1 MARMTD
7 AVFAKADTDRFSK
20 WLRERSEPA
29 WTDATDHRF
38 VRELGADT
46 IDDGVFRRYLVQD
59 YAFLDAGV
67 SVMGYAVGQAPDMD
81 AKSRLVDFLGTMTDD
96 EDDYFERSFDALGVE
111 SEDRTDPTLASTT
124 REFIDAMHR
133 AALAGGYEET
143 LAVLVPAEWVYL
155 VWAQSID
162 SGPERGYLDEWIGLH
177 DNPGFEEYV
186 GWLRDELDRYGPD
199 LSPRRQRRVERLFTR
214 TVKLEVAFFDVAYER

>member
-1 MARMTD
+1 MT
-7 AVFAKADTDRFSK
+7 AFTEADTDRFSE

-38 VRELGADT
+38 VRELGDDTLAD
-46 IDDGVFRRYLVQD
+46 DVFRRYLIQD

-81 AKSRLVDFLGTMTDD
+81 AKSRLVDFLVTLTGD
-96 EDDYFERSFDALGVE
+96 ENDYFERSFDALDVPDA
-111 SEDRTDPTLASTT
+111 DRTDPTLTPTT
-124 REFIDAMHR
+124 RTFIDVMHW
-133 AALAGGYEET
+133 AALEGEYEET

-155 VWAQSID
+155 AWAQSVD
-162 SGPERGYLDEWIGLH
+162 GGPERGYLDEWVGLH

-186 GWLRDELDRYGPD
+186 GWLRDELDRYGPE

-214 TVKLEVAFFDVAYER
+214 TVKLEAAFFDAAYEN